1 MSINGSDRQINQAL
15 LRSVVKINTAMLA
28 LSFGLLGGV
37 LLFAVTWMSLLR
49 GLPNPGHYLNL
60 LGVFLPGY
68 NVSATGAWVGFFW
81 GAVVSAALAALVYRI
96 YARSIPDRVSELL
109 ERGISDDDDLGSVM
123 IFDGKYL
130 GLALGLVSALGL
142 IVTTNS
148 LVLRGTADESIHA
161 RLLVNY
167 LPGYDVS
174 LQGSLIGGLELFVFT
189 YLATILFSWI
199 YNTIVSLR
207 SKSSG

>member
-1 MSINGSDRQINQAL
+1 MSTNGSDRQINQAL

-68 NVSATGAWVGFFW
+68 NVSATGAWIGFFW

-96 YARSIPDRVSELL
+96 YARSIPDRVRELL

-167 LPGYDVS
+167 LPGYEVS
-174 LQGSLIGGLELFVFT
+174 VQGSLIGGLELFVFT

>member
-1 MSINGSDRQINQAL
+1 MSNNGSDRQINQAL

-68 NVSATGAWVGFFW
+68 NVSATGAWIGFFW

-96 YARSIPDRVSELL
+96 YARSIPDRVRELL

-130 GLALGLVSALGL
+130 GLALALVSALGL

-167 LPGYDVS
+167 LPGYEVS
-174 LQGSLIGGLELFVFT
+174 VQGSLIGGLELFVFT

>member
-1 MSINGSDRQINQAL
+1 MSINGSDGQINQAL

-68 NVSATGAWVGFFW
+68 NVSATGAWIGFFW
-81 GAVVSAALAALVYRI
+81 GAVVSATLAALVYRI

-148 LVLRGTADESIHA
+148 LVLRGTADESVHA

-167 LPGYDVS
+167 LPGYEVS
-174 LQGSLIGGLELFVFT
+174 VQGSLIGGLELFVFT

>member
-1 MSINGSDRQINQAL
+1 MSNNDSDKQINQAL

-68 NVSATGAWVGFFW
+68 NVSATGAWIGFFW

-96 YARSIPDRVSELL
+96 YARSIPDRVRELL

-174 LQGSLIGGLELFVFT
+174 LPGSLIGGLELFVFT

>member
-68 NVSATGAWVGFFW
+68 NVSATGAWIGFFW
-81 GAVVSAALAALVYRI
+81 GAVVSATLAALVYRI

-148 LVLRGTADESIHA
+148 LVLRGTADESVHA

-167 LPGYDVS
+167 LPGYEVS
-174 LQGSLIGGLELFVFT
+174 VQGSLIGGLELFVFT

>member
-68 NVSATGAWVGFFW
+68 NVSATGAWIGFFW

-96 YARSIPDRVSELL
+96 YARSIPDRVRELL

-142 IVTTNS
+142 IVTTTS
-148 LVLRGTADESIHA
+148 LVLRGTADESVHA

-167 LPGYDVS
+167 LPGYEVS
-174 LQGSLIGGLELFVFT
+174 VQGSLIGGLELFVFT